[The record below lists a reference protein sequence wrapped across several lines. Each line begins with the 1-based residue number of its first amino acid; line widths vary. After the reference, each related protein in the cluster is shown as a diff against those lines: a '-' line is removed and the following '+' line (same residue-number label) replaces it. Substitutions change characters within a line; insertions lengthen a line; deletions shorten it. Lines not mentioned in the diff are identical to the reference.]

1 MKKDNKSIIII
12 GGGMAGL
19 SAGIYAR
26 MNGYDTTIFEKNH
39 VAGGLVTSWKRKGYT
54 FDAAMDWFIGTDLN
68 SMSSLVWR
76 ELGYLQDRKVDYYD
90 ELLHVRDRDGKLWTL
105 YTDPVRLE
113 RELLQLTEFEEDKI
127 KIKRLCSDI
136 ARFAKAPDFDF
147 RRPHMIFGAWD
158 QFKFLMQHLSRLRI
172 FIDYNRVLVSDYAAA
187 FQDPRLREV
196 MTYMFYEPECPHVP
210 FVFLFQL
217 ANMYK
222 KAAGYPEGG
231 SSGVSGF
238 LDYRYQELGG
248 KIRYRSA
255 VKKIIVEGGKA
266 IGVIL
271 EDGTEHFADVII
283 SACDTRTVIYDML
296 DGKYV
301 NKTINRLYR
310 EGTIHASVL
319 KVYLGVNR
327 DFGAEPDVVVHLLKE
342 PIDIPGLY
350 QKRKRTS
357 LVVRHY
363 NHFEPS
369 YAPPGKS
376 VVESFF
382 YADYDYWKEASLDR
396 ERYQK
401 EKEKVAGIVI
411 ENLEGLYPGIAEQ
424 IEVVDVVTPVT
435 YERYSGN
442 YKGAI
447 MGWMDDTTIVPSL
460 LKKIKMTLPGL
471 ANFYMTGQWIVTG
484 GMVRA
489 ASSGRY
495 AIEKQCRKDRRRFR
509 TEPEDVENLVTDE
522 RKGVA
527 FVGGK
532 M

>member
-1 MKKDNKSIIII
+1 
-12 GGGMAGL
+12 
-19 SAGIYAR
+19 
-26 MNGYDTTIFEKNH
+26 
-39 VAGGLVTSWKRKGYT
+39 
-54 FDAAMDWFIGTDLN
+54 
-68 SMSSLVWR
+68 
-76 ELGYLQDRKVDYYD
+76 
-90 ELLHVRDRDGKLWTL
+90 
-105 YTDPVRLE
+105 
-113 RELLQLTEFEEDKI
+113 
-127 KIKRLCSDI
+127 
-136 ARFAKAPDFDF
+136 
-147 RRPHMIFGAWD
+147 
-158 QFKFLMQHLSRLRI
+158 MQHLSRLKI
-172 FIDYNRVLVSDYAAA
+172 FIDYNQDLVSDYAAT
-187 FQDPRLREV
+187 FQDPRLRQV

-255 VKKIIVEGGKA
+255 VKKIMVEGGKA

-271 EDGTEHFADVII
+271 EDGSEHFADVVI

-301 NKTINRLYR
+301 NKTINRLYQ
-310 EGTIHASVL
+310 EGAIHASVL
-319 KVYLGVNR
+319 KVYLGVNQ
-327 DFGAEPDVVVHLLKE
+327 DFGAEPDVVVQLLKD

-357 LVVRHY
+357 LVIRHY

-411 ENLEGLYPGIAEQ
+411 ENLEGLYPGLAEK

-442 YKGAI
+442 YTGAI

-460 LKKIKMTLPGL
+460 LKKIKMILPGL
-471 ANFYMTGQWIVTG
+471 ANFYMTGQWVVTG

-495 AIEKQCRKDRRRFR
+495 AIEKQCKKDKRKFR
-509 TEPEDVENLVTDE
+509 TGQLKVAN
-522 RKGVA
+522 GVLNQNQEVA
-527 FVGGK
+527 CDGGK
-532 M
+532 

>member
-1 MKKDNKSIIII
+1 MKVKKNKSIIII

-19 SAGIYAR
+19 SAGIYGR
-26 MNGYDTTIFEKNH
+26 INEYDTKIFEKNH

-54 FDAAMDWFIGTDLN
+54 FDAAMDWFIGTDIN
-68 SMSSLVWR
+68 SKSSIVWR

-90 ELLHVRDRDGKLWTL
+90 ELLHVRDKAGKLWTL
-105 YTDPVRLE
+105 YTDPSRLE
-113 RELLQLTEFEEDKI
+113 QELLQLTTYQEDQVKI
-127 KIKRLCSDI
+127 KGLCRDI
-136 ARFAKAPDFDF
+136 AKFAQAPAFDF

-158 QFKFLMQHLSRLRI
+158 QFKFLMQYLSCLKI
-172 FIDYNRVLVSDYAAA
+172 FIDYNQVLVSDYAES

-217 ANMYK
+217 ANMDRH
-222 KAAGYPEGG
+222 AAGYPTGG

-238 LDYRYQELGG
+238 LENRYQELGG
-248 KIRYRSA
+248 KIQYRAA
-255 VKKIIVEGGKA
+255 VKKIIVEDGKA

-271 EDGTEHFADVII
+271 EDGTEHFADLVI
-283 SACDTRTVIYDML
+283 SACDTRRVIYEML
-296 DGKYV
+296 DGKFV
-301 NKTINRLYR
+301 NDTIDRLYK
-310 EGTIHASVL
+310 EGAIHASVL

-327 DFGAEPDVVVHLLKE
+327 DFSNEPDVVVNLLKDA
-342 PIDIPGLY
+342 IDIPGLY
-350 QKRKRTS
+350 QKRKRNS
-357 LVVRHY
+357 LVIRHY
-363 NHFEPS
+363 SHFEPS

-382 YADYDYWKEASLDR
+382 YADYDYWKEASLNR
-396 ERYQK
+396 EGYLK

-411 ENLEGLYPGIAEQ
+411 ENLESLYPGIAEQ

-447 MGWMDDTTIVPSL
+447 MGWMDDTTIVPDL
-460 LKKIKMTLPGL
+460 LKKIKMNLPGL
-471 ANFYMTGQWIVTG
+471 DNFYMTGQWVVTG

-495 AIEKQCRKDRRRFR
+495 AIEKQCKKDKRQFR
-509 TEPEDVENLVTDE
+509 TEPLKVANGVLTQNQEVVCNVE
-522 RKGVA
+522 K
-527 FVGGK
+527 
-532 M
+532 